1 MIRTQLILL
10 FLLQGIFAYSQNSTS
25 VAIDIAVTNLSVT
38 PPYTQYPTDHT
49 DTVWVQA
56 KYMNLGY
63 IAMIDPDF
71 KFEILNSMYTSIQS
85 FVVIDTAQVS
95 IFSGDSV
102 YSSFI
107 IPQATGVYNLLCT
120 PNLWS
125 NVDPT
130 NDSAFF
136 NLEVTDSVFALDRS
150 AFQGEALTFKTD
162 TTISIGQ
169 IFKTKIQD
177 TLTSVTFYVKNPI
190 LGMTYNGMV
199 LPVSASGPDTT
210 ILAWLEP
217 VVITDTTVKMYTTD
231 IMNND
236 LALSP
241 GTYWIGFAA
250 DTIAGINLA
259 SDSSVIASGYVWVQ
273 NEGTSGNYWTA
284 LSSDSLYGYSSGAL
298 GIRANFGIVIP
309 VVTTGSNEAFV
320 APLPVIVSPN
330 PATDYFELSNISN
343 NEKTISLID
352 SKGNRIFENKPLTQ
366 NQKISIAELS
376 PGIYFILGNSGN
388 QYFKTTLSIVR

>member
-343 NEKTISLID
+343 NETTISLID
-352 SKGNRIFENKPLTQ
+352 SKGNRIFENKPLTH

>member
-1 MIRTQLILL
+1 MIRTQLILI

-177 TLTSVTFYVKNPI
+177 TLTSVTFYVNNPI

-236 LALSP
+236 LALSS

-320 APLPVIVSPN
+320 ASLPVIVSPN

-343 NEKTISLID
+343 NETTISLID
-352 SKGNRIFENKPLTQ
+352 SKGNRIFENKPLTL

>member
-169 IFKTKIQD
+169 IFKTKIHD
-177 TLTSVTFYVKNPI
+177 TLTSVTFYVNNPI

-231 IMNND
+231 IMDND

-343 NEKTISLID
+343 NETTISLID
-352 SKGNRIFENKPLTQ
+352 SKGNRIFENKPLTH

>member
-1 MIRTQLILL
+1 MIRIQLILL
-10 FLLQGIFAYSQNSTS
+10 FLLQGILAYSQNSS
-25 VAIDIAVTNLSVT
+25 AIAIDIAVTNLSVT
-38 PPYTQYPTDHT
+38 PPYTQYPRDHS

-63 IAMIDPDF
+63 MPMVDPDF
-71 KFEILNSMYTSIQS
+71 KFEILNAMYTSFQS
-85 FVVIDTAQVS
+85 HVVIDTAQVP

-102 YSSFI
+102 YSDLT
-107 IPQATGVYNLLCT
+107 IPQTTGEYKILCT
-120 PNLWS
+120 PNMWN

-136 NLEVTDSVFALDRS
+136 NLEVTDSVFALDHS
-150 AFQGEALTFKTD
+150 SFQGDAFTFKPD
-162 TTISIGQ
+162 TTLSIGQ

-190 LGMTYNGMV
+190 LGMTYHGMV

-217 VVITDTTVKMYTTD
+217 IVITDTTITTYTTD

-236 LALSP
+236 LALNP
-241 GTYWIGFAA
+241 GTYWIGFKT
-250 DTIAGINLA
+250 DTIGGINLA
-259 SDSSVIASGYVWVQ
+259 SDSSVNASGYVWVQ
-273 NEGTSGNYWTA
+273 NEGTSGNYWTT
-284 LSSDSLYGYSSGAL
+284 LSSDSLYGYSTFAL
-298 GIRANFGIVIP
+298 GIRANFGTVIP
-309 VVTTGSNEAFV
+309 VVTTGNYEASAV
-320 APLPVIVSPN
+320 PSRVIVSPN
-330 PATDYFELSNISN
+330 PATDYFELFNIFST
-343 NEKTISLID
+343 ETTISLID
-352 SKGNRIFENKPLTQ
+352 SKGIKIFENKPLTV

-376 PGIYFILGNSGN
+376 PGMYFILGNSGN